1 MSDNKNG
8 LSILYLAIFLLA
20 LNGLFSKVIPLD
32 SVSITQIRSV
42 IAAIALF
49 VFAVIRKR
57 AIKLD
62 GHNQYLGVFIIG
74 MILGL
79 HWISFYH
86 SMQVSTVAIG
96 MISLFT
102 YPVITVVLEP
112 FFNKKHIRVSDVVAG
127 IFVIIG
133 IFIMVMDDFNQFDN
147 SSVQGVLWGVLSA
160 VLFSIRNLLQKYYY
174 SSVSSDSLIMYQVL
188 AISFMLII
196 FIDYSSV
203 SELDLQGWGL
213 LILLGVVST
222 ATAHSLLSYS
232 LKHLEAKSVAMIS
245 CLQPLFATFFAW
257 LLLDEKPTV
266 SIVMGGLII
275 ISVALYESIKK
286 VSNYRVKT

>member
-1 MSDNKNG
+1 MSDNKNA

-42 IAAIALF
+42 IAAIALV

-57 AIKLD
+57 AVKLR
-62 GHNQYLGVFIIG
+62 GLNQYLGILIIG

-79 HWISFYH
+79 HWVSFYH

-112 FFNKKHIRVSDVVAG
+112 FFNKSRIRVADVVAG
-127 IFVIIG
+127 IFVMIG
-133 IFIMVMDDFNQFDN
+133 IFIMVIDDLNQFNN

-188 AISFMLII
+188 SISFMLIV
-196 FIDYSSV
+196 FIDYSSI
-203 SELDLQGWGL
+203 SKLDLQGWGL

-257 LLLDEKPTV
+257 LLLDEEPTV
-266 SIVMGGLII
+266 PIVIGGLII

-286 VSNYRVKT
+286 VSDNSVKS

>member
-86 SMQVSTVAIG
+86 SMQVSTIAIG

-127 IFVIIG
+127 IFVMFG
-133 IFIMVMDDFNQFDN
+133 IFIMVMDDLNQFDN